1 MDLTC
6 GKDGHK
12 WIVISLEK
20 DAPWRAERTLAG
32 VRLACRVGS
41 PKDPP
46 DPKAPVTDFCIVIP
60 DALVRRLAVEV
71 GDGPAG

>member
-12 WIVISLEK
+12 RIVISLGK
-20 DAPWRAERTLAG
+20 DGPWHAERTLAG

-46 DPKAPVTDFCIVIP
+46 DPRVPVTDFCIVIP
-60 DALVRRLAVEV
+60 DCLVRRLAVEA
-71 GDGPAG
+71 GPGPIG